1 MSEPVTLITL
11 EEIRK
16 AATLVSPQLHRT
28 PLWHSRTFSER
39 AGAQVYLKCEN
50 LQKTGSFKPRGAL
63 YRIANLSPRER
74 ARGVMAASAGNHA
87 QGLAFAARSRDIP
100 VTVVMP
106 ETAPQAK
113 LDATREMG
121 ARVIQKGT
129 LFDDAL
135 AEALLLQRTTGM
147 TFVHPCTDPDVVAGA
162 GTLGLE
168 IVEDLPQVDA
178 VVVPVGGG
186 ALLAGIAAAVRGVR
200 PQAQVWGVEPR
211 TAPAMERSLAAG
223 ELVTLESADSIAD
236 GMAGLAVFQ
245 YTLDHARALCAGVR
259 LVSEE
264 AMLHAIRLLL
274 ERAKLL
280 TEAAGAAPLAAILDG
295 LPGIGPDSRVVA
307 VLSGGNQDLNLL
319 AGWLR
324 DGV

>member
-16 AATLVSPQLHRT
+16 AARQVSPQLHRT

-63 YRIANLSPRER
+63 YRIANLSHRER

-200 PQAQVWGVEPR
+200 PQVQVWGVEPR

-264 AMLHAIRLLL
+264 AMLRAIRLLL